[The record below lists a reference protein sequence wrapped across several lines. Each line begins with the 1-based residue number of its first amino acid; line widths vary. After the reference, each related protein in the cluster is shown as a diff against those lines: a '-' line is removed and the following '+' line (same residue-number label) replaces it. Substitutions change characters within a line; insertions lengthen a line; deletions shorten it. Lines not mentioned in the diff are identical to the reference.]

1 MTDDYP
7 THPQIE
13 KARRLARLLDEAF
26 TIPIIKT
33 KIGLDPILGLIPGAG
48 EVVTGLMGAYIIWI
62 AYDLNLPRK
71 LIYRMVANLVIDQL
85 MGMIPGLGDLA
96 DWIWKSNTLNVR
108 LLEAAYREKQR
119 VLAEQGKSQSWGS
132 GEGPFPSSA
141 ASSVTIDIDA
151 RPV

>member
-71 LIYRMVANLVIDQL
+71 LMGRMVVNLVIDQL
-85 MGMIPGLGDLA
+85 VGLIPGLGDLA
-96 DWIWKSNTLNVR
+96 DWIWKSNTFNVR

-119 VLAEQGKSQSWGS
+119 VLAEQGKSPSWGS
-132 GEGPFPSSA
+132 GEGPFPASA
-141 ASSVTIDIDA
+141 ASSATIDIDA